1 MSDGMALPV
10 TRFKEILETVKK
22 HDSWASPVPEGR
34 GRGIAIGMRRE
45 GSGTSTATIRLNADS
60 TFSLVVGSVDL
71 TGTRTSMAQIA
82 AEELGVTV
90 DEIRSTV
97 GDTDSVG
104 YSDGSW
110 GSRITY
116 VTGMAVKNASED
128 LIGQL
133 KELAAERFKAD
144 AEDVVYEDRT
154 FSLRDNPEQTVT
166 LAELARNNVGR
177 GTGAIIGNGLA
188 TGVRPVTSSGV
199 QIAEV
204 EIDEDT
210 GRATIARYTAFQDP
224 GRAINPM
231 AVEGQVQGAVAQG
244 VGWALWENYEWGDDG
259 ILKNANFLDY
269 RMPTALDLP
278 MIETIFVGGPAPEN
292 PLGVRGVGEVPI
304 IPPLPAIGNAVSR
317 SAGIRH
323 RQIPLNPERVFWTT
337 HNATN
342 GKN

>member
-1 MSDGMALPV
+1 
-10 TRFKEILETVKK
+10 
-22 HDSWASPVPEGR
+22 
-34 GRGIAIGMRRE
+34 MRRE
-45 GSGTSTATIRLNADS
+45 GSGTSTATIQLNADA
-60 TFSLVVGSVDL
+60 TFSLTVGSVDL
-71 TGTRTSMAQIA
+71 TGTRTTMAQIA

-90 DEIRSTV
+90 DEVRSTV
-97 GDTDSVG
+97 GDTDSAG

-116 VTGMAVKNASED
+116 VTGMAVKH
-128 LIGQL
+128 
-133 KELAAERFKAD
+133 AAEEVIQKLKDRA
-144 AEDVVYEDRT
+144 AEGFQASSDDVDYADRT
-154 FSLRDNPEQTVT
+154 FTLRDNPEQSIT
-166 LAELARNNVGR
+166 LAELAPKSVGMAN
-177 GTGAIIGNGLA
+177 GAVIGNGLA

-199 QIAEV
+199 QICEV

-210 GRATIARYTAFQDP
+210 GRAVIARYTAFQDP

-244 VGWALWENYEWGDDG
+244 VGWALWENYEWGEDG

-304 IPPLPAIGNAVSR
+304 IPPLPAVGNAVSR
-317 SAGIRH
+317 ATGIRH
-323 RQIPLNPERVFWTT
+323 REIPLNPERVFWTT
-337 HNATN
+337 HNGTT
-342 GKN
+342 